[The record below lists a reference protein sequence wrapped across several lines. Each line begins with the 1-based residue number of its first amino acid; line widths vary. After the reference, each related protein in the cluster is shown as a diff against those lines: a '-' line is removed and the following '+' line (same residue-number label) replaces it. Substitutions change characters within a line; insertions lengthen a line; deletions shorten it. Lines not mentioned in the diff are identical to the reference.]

1 MWATAAAYPAA
12 RAAAAAAGA
21 LTSRA
26 APPPT
31 NRRRIPSATSSSP
44 RVKARVRAIAS
55 RGRRSSGASA
65 SNNHSTRS
73 AQSAAHAATI
83 RRSPSLSVCG
93 EPIATSSQRSPCGRG
108 AWTPRLFPR
117 RSAAARHEEPW
128 VFVAASA
135 FHATRARRRS
145 SAAPAARSFF
155 RVRTDRRRCLSEDDR
170 MRRNAKTRRSLR
182 ARRCGPGRRQDG
194 PATVS
199 GPTRTS
205 VSRSVAGRSYLK
217 AELAREEPR

>member
-128 VFVAASA
+128 VLVAASA
-135 FHATRARRRS
+135 FHATRARRQS
-145 SAAPAARSFF
+145 STAPGARSFF
-155 RVRTDRRRCLSEDDR
+155 RVRTRPSPLPQRRRPHE
-170 MRRNAKTRRSLR
+170 AKREN
-182 ARRCGPGRRQDG
+182 
-194 PATVS
+194 ATVAA
-199 GPTRTS
+199 GTAMRPRAPARWAGYGERTHED
-205 VSRSVAGRSYLK
+205 VR
-217 AELAREEPR
+217 LAIRRGSLVPQG